1 MTGVLL
7 SIKHEISRFIISF
20 NRIVDFSIVRI
31 VFNRIRVSLRI
42 FFLFF
47 FFFREIENAHI
58 ALTISIFQV
67 FPTVRG
73 EEGRGG
79 KKNISKL
86 INFLSNVHISENVF
100 RYLNT
105 EFFIIQMHS

>member
-7 SIKHEISRFIISF
+7 SIKHEISRFIIFKYIYMSF

-47 FFFREIENAHI
+47 FFQRNRECTYRFNDIHF
-58 ALTISIFQV
+58 SSV
-67 FPTVRG
+67 SDSPRG
-73 EEGRGG
+73 GGG

-100 RYLNT
+100 S
-105 EFFIIQMHS
+105 I